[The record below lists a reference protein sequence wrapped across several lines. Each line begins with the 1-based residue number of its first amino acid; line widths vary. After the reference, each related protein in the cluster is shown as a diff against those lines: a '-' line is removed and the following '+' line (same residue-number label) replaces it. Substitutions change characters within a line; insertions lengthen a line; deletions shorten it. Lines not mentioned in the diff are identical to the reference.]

1 MFVHTINAHVDFV
14 DAVLILMKSWSQL
27 CQLQDE
33 LVAAI
38 QHCEK
43 EKRVKTITVF
53 TRTVITDQKKSIFY
67 DKAKRKLEFLVRNI
81 SVTGTALYLRYFFW
95 RTSFGETVFPAFY
108 NGLLKHMQIWNG
120 TEDF

>member
-1 MFVHTINAHVDFV
+1 MYLFTSMFVHTINAHVDFV

-38 QHCEK
+38 QRCEK

-53 TRTVITDQKKSIFY
+53 TRTVITDQKKKAFFY
-67 DKAKRKLEFLVRNI
+67 DKAKRKLEFLVRNT
-81 SVTGTALYLRYFFW
+81 SVTGTALKIFLLE
-95 RTSFGETVFPAFY
+95 RTSLSPLVKLY
-108 NGLLKHMQIWNG
+108 SLLFIMAC
-120 TEDF
+120 